1 MISDKRYTVLRD
13 AFAVVLA
20 MVDRDE
26 GFVEAVA
33 RFDEAIAP
41 YKLTREQRDLVWLVT
56 EVLLRSSD
64 DPNFRESV
72 VERAV
77 RRAGLGAA

>member
-20 MVDRDE
+20 MLDRDE
-26 GFVEAVA
+26 GFVEAAA

-41 YKLTREQRDLVWLVT
+41 YKLTGEQRDLVWLVA
-56 EVLLRSSD
+56 EVLLSSSD
-64 DPNFRESV
+64 DPDLRETV